1 MGKQRS
7 KILRR
12 RAQELMNLYPDKFNV
27 DFENNKKILEGLN
40 IFYSTI
46 SRNIVAGI
54 LVRLSVNEEL

>member
-1 MGKQRS
+1 
-7 KILRR
+7 
-12 RAQELMNLYPDKFNV
+12 MNLYPDKFNV